1 MPNQLS
7 STDQT
12 TLLIGGL
19 ALLAVAFVVI
29 ILFWRMSRQ
38 SRLKTAAPPT
48 QPPAPAESTAT
59 ITPPQPAPSVEI
71 TLEFTT
77 DTGQS
82 MFFTLDKPALTVGR
96 EADNDI
102 CLPVSISDVDTVSKH
117 HARLRRDQDNYVVHD
132 LNSTNGL
139 AVNGRQT
146 IENLLQDG
154 DRLRFGSVEA
164 VFHRPLAGSSSAYRS
179 EPGGAA

>member
-19 ALLAVAFVVI
+19 ALLVVAIVVI

-38 SRLKTAAPPT
+38 SRHKTAALPTPPT
-48 QPPAPAESTAT
+48 ASVESTAT
-59 ITPPQPAPSVEI
+59 IAPPRPALPVEI
-71 TLEFTT
+71 TLEFTS

-82 MFFTLDKPALTVGR
+82 VCFTLDKPALTVGR

-102 CLPVSISDVDTVSKH
+102 CLPVSIPDVDTVSKH
-117 HARLRRDQDNYVVHD
+117 HARLRRDQDDYVVHD
-132 LNSTNGL
+132 LSSTNGL

-164 VFHRPLAGSSSAYRS
+164 VFHRPLAGGSAAYRS